1 MKNSSSAL
9 ALSAKV
15 LRDRYE
21 ELRQYVMEKSTVR
34 RGFGLV
40 LFLREGMAAWMHM
53 CAEAASISQPLSKS
67 DTSASPAL
75 LGDIRA
81 EAAGILVAM
90 ALQGYPGGRG

>member
-9 ALSAKV
+9 ASSAKV
-15 LRDRYE
+15 LKDRYE
-21 ELRQYVMEKSTVR
+21 ELRQHVVGKAAVR

-40 LFLREGMAAWMHM
+40 LFLREGMAAWMHL
-53 CAEAASISQPLSKS
+53 CAEAASISQPLLKS

-75 LGDIRA
+75 FGDIRA
-81 EAAGILVAM
+81 EAAGILVTM